1 MDTTFMKSENSK
13 TFEPNRLLLNLADK
27 TNLKRK
33 DKYVPSS
40 NLSMYY
46 KLKTIKMLYKNNT
59 FKATALTWN
68 ETFYLLD
75 GSNFL
80 SDIQYYFECI
90 LKKAWRKDR

>member
-13 TFEPNRLLLNLADK
+13 TFEPHRLLLNLADK

-33 DKYVPSS
+33 DKYVPLS

-46 KLKTIKMLYKNNT
+46 ELRTIKMLYKNNT
-59 FKATALTWN
+59 FKVTALTWN

-75 GSNFL
+75 GSYFL
-80 SDIQYYFECI
+80 SDIQYY
-90 LKKAWRKDR
+90 LKKSMEERLIIFQ